1 MTAWQEGRLPE
12 EEPKKNVRLRR
23 ILSILILAGLAWG
36 GLIAVYAT
44 DTTPKLGLDL
54 AGGTSVILRAP
65 AGTTSEQ
72 LDQAVNVMFKRIEAL
87 GNVQEPVIQVAGNR
101 NIVIQ
106 LPGVTDRERALEAI
120 GSTGQLSFRS
130 VNNDGSFGP
139 VGVPIDPSDDDPSQ
153 PAILGHIIP
162 PEGPLDVNAAFAL
175 GSDLTDATARPPG
188 TAGNLDWV
196 VSLEFTSEGD
206 EKFAAATREAASYP
220 IGDPR
225 RRFAI
230 VLDGTVISAPSVA
243 SSVDP
248 NVGISGGAQITLG
261 GSLDPGREAKDL
273 EIVLKFGSLPIVLE
287 REQVQFVS
295 ASLGNDSLNAGLLAG
310 FGGLALVGV
319 AMLFFYRILGL
330 VTMVGLS
337 IFGSLLVVAYS
348 LLGAS
353 QGLTLTLA
361 GVAGIIVSVGIT
373 SDSYIVYFER
383 IKEEVRH
390 GRTVEDAVEEGFSR
404 AFRTILTADFVSFT
418 GAILLW
424 FLAIGPVKGFA
435 LALGLA
441 TIIDVIVA
449 YVFTRNAVAL
459 LAGTRLG
466 EGGRFSIR
474 GTTGRIPVEVSA

>member
-1 MTAWQEGRLPE
+1 MTAWQESRPPE
-12 EEPKKNVRLRR
+12 EEPKKNIRLRR
-23 ILSILILAGLAWG
+23 FISILLMLGLGWG
-36 GLIAVYAT
+36 GLAAAYLT

-65 AGTTSEQ
+65 DGTTGEQ

-87 GNVQEPVIQVAGNR
+87 GNVQEPVIQVAGN
-101 NIVIQ
+101 NIVVQ
-106 LPGVTDRERALEAI
+106 LPGVTDRDRALEAI
-120 GSTGQLSFRS
+120 GSPGQLSFRA
-130 VNNDGSFGP
+130 VFNDGAFGP
-139 VGVPIDPSDDDPSQ
+139 VGEPIDPSDDDPAL
-153 PAILGHIIP
+153 PAILSHTVP
-162 PEGPLDVNAAFAL
+162 PEGPLDVDAAFAL
-175 GSDLTDATARPPG
+175 GSDLTDAAAVPPG
-188 TAGNLDWV
+188 TQGNLEWV
-196 VSLEFTSEGD
+196 VSLDFTSEGSD
-206 EKFAAATREAASYP
+206 KFAAATRQAASYP

-261 GSLDPGREAKDL
+261 GSEDPGADARDL
-273 EIVLKFGSLPIVLE
+273 EIVLKFGSLPIALE

-295 ASLGNDSLNAGLLAG
+295 ASLGRDSLNAGLLAG
-310 FGGLALVGV
+310 FGGLALVGL
-319 AMLFFYRILGL
+319 AMLLYYRILGL

-337 IFGSLLVVAYS
+337 IFGSLVVSAYS
-348 LLGAS
+348 VLGAT
-353 QGLTLTLA
+353 QGLTITLA

-383 IKEEVRH
+383 IKEEIRH
-390 GRTVEDAVEEGFSR
+390 GRTVVDAVEEGFSR
-404 AFRTILTADFVSFT
+404 AFRTILKADTVSFT

-441 TIIDVIVA
+441 TLIDVIVA
-449 YVFTRNAVAL
+449 FFFTRNAVAL
-459 LAGTRLG
+459 LTPTRLG
-466 EGGRFSIR
+466 DGGAFSIR
-474 GTTGRIPVEVSA
+474 GTTGRELPEVAS